1 MIKNFITTNLIKG
14 LIMKRIEIMAI
25 GRVVELES
33 FEYEIDPLGHG
44 GVRIIVEKL
53 KNKKL
58 IFELENIMKK
68 FKYDMI
74 VGRLVKE

>member
-1 MIKNFITTNLIKG
+1 
-14 LIMKRIEIMAI
+14 MKKIQIMAI

-33 FEYEIDPLGHG
+33 FEYEIDSLGHG

-58 IFELENIMKK
+58 VFELENIMKK
-68 FKYDMI
+68 FKYVMI
-74 VGRLVKE
+74 VGCLVKE

>member
-1 MIKNFITTNLIKG
+1 
-14 LIMKRIEIMAI
+14 MAI
-25 GRVVELES
+25 GRVIELES
-33 FEYEIDPLGHG
+33 FEYEIDLLGHG
-44 GVRIIVEKL
+44 GVRIIIIEKL

>member
-1 MIKNFITTNLIKG
+1 MIRDFITTNLIKG
-14 LIMKRIEIMAI
+14 LIMKKIQIMAI
-25 GRVVELES
+25 GRAVELES
-33 FEYEIDPLGHG
+33 FEYEIDPLENG